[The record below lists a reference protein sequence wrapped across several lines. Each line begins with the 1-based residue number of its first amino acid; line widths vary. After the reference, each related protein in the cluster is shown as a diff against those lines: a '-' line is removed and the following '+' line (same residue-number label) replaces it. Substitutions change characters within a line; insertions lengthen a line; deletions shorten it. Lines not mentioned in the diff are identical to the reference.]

1 MGVKVRVTG
10 TGKLKAQLVEMA
22 KRMEAAGRQAEL
34 EGAQDVRE
42 DMQAFVPVDSGHLRD
57 SIRIEDGATGLQVG
71 PGDEVDYAMFVE
83 YGTSE
88 MSAQPYAG
96 PAADRARMTFTDTVR
111 DTVRRAI

>member
-1 MGVKVRVTG
+1 MAGKVRITG
-10 TGKLKAQLVEMA
+10 TGKLKSQLIEMA
-22 KRMEAAGRQAEL
+22 KRMKTAGEQAER
-34 EGAQDVRE
+34 EGAEDVRE

-57 SIRIEDGATGLQVG
+57 SIRIEEGATGLQVG

-96 PAADRARMTFTDTVR
+96 PAADRARMAFTDTVR
-111 DTVRRAI
+111 DTVRKVI